1 MATFQTASVKNSYL
15 KTETSL
21 RPNYGTNR
29 EYTVVGTPTK
39 LLELPLSSHVSLVKQ
54 AMYSTTC
61 GSRDITT
68 RCGYTRV
75 DGIAK

>member
-1 MATFQTASVKNSYL
+1 MATFLTVSEKISYL

-39 LLELPLSSHVSLVKQ
+39 LTGNLGKAS
-54 AMYSTTC
+54 
-61 GSRDITT
+61 DIQYCMWYRRGT
-68 RCGYTRV
+68 V
-75 DGIAK
+75 IP